1 MNTQLLNAVLRSLLR
16 WAATLIFCLPLRR
29 REFFWKRAVL
39 MLFPLTVVAWAL
51 DPLAQSDSLADRQK
65 GLLLLYVSF
74 FLLLGV
80 MVYICVRT
88 DWKAALYCAV
98 WGLLTAQTA
107 FEGWFLLESI
117 ALGYG
122 LELRSFPVTA
132 IQLVLGALFYA
143 LIYGTVACRMP
154 EKSVY
159 HIGPRQLGSA
169 FFLGILFMVQAA
181 LINNA
186 ELLHWPKS
194 YLVTVFLGQFYSLTL
209 LYLQTELFKK
219 SAMKKEMDALNLV
232 FERQR
237 QQYQVV
243 RENVNIINRRCHE
256 LKMQIAC
263 LRRMSPDAAL
273 ERQID
278 EAEQA
283 ARQYDAARDTGNE
296 VLNVILTEKTLF
308 CEEHQIRLNA
318 VADGSCLAGF
328 DAGDLYA
335 LFSNAL
341 EGAIKGVLR
350 LYPPQRRLIDL
361 TVCVRQSFIVINI
374 IAPEYPHPEE
384 IDRLLQYEQKVLK
397 NVVKKYHGTLTE
409 DVQNGFCAL
418 RILLPQT

>member
-1 MNTQLLNAVLRSLLR
+1 MNAQLMDAVLRSLLR
-16 WAATLIFCLPLRR
+16 WAATLVFCLPLRR

-39 MLFPLTVVAWAL
+39 MLFPLAVVAWVL

-80 MVYICVRT
+80 MVYICIKT

-107 FEGWFLLESI
+107 FEGWFLLENV
-117 ALGYG
+117 LRGHG
-122 LELRSFPVTA
+122 LDSFPVMGV
-132 IQLVLGALFYA
+132 QLVLGALFYA
-143 LIYGTVACRMP
+143 LVYGTVACRMP
-154 EKSVY
+154 EKGCY
-159 HIGPRQLGSA
+159 HIGPRQLSSA

-194 YLVTVFLGQFYSLTL
+194 YMATVFLGQFYFLTL

-237 QQYQVV
+237 QQYLVA
-243 RENVNIINRRCHE
+243 RENVSIINRHCHE

-273 ERQID
+273 ERQLN

-318 VADGSCLAGF
+318 VADGSCLVGF

-335 LFSNAL
+335 LFSTAL
-341 EGAIKGVLR
+341 EGAIKSTLR
-350 LYPPQRRLIDL
+350 LYPPQCRVIDL
-361 TVCVRQSFIVINI
+361 TVCVRQSFIIINI

-418 RILLPQT
+418 RILLPQA

>member
-1 MNTQLLNAVLRSLLR
+1 MNTPLINALLRALLR
-16 WAATLIFCLPLRR
+16 WSATMTFCLPLRR
-29 REFFWKRAVL
+29 RKFFWKRAIL
-39 MLFPLTVVAWAL
+39 MLFPLAVVAWAL
-51 DPLAQSDSLADRQK
+51 DPLAQSNSLADRQK

-107 FEGWFLLESI
+107 FEGWCLLEN
-117 ALGYG
+117 YVYVHG
-122 LELRSFPVTA
+122 LDLNRFTITG
-132 IQLVLGALFYA
+132 IQLLFGTVFYA
-143 LIYGTVACRMP
+143 LVYGTVACRMP
-154 EKSVY
+154 DKDSY

-169 FFLGILFMVQAA
+169 FFLGSLFMVQAA

-194 YLVTVFLGQFYSLTL
+194 YMITVFLGQFYSLTL

-219 SAMKKEMDALNLV
+219 GAMQKEMDVLNLV

-237 QQYQVV
+237 QQYQVA
-243 RENVNIINRRCHE
+243 RENINIINRHCHE

-296 VLNVILTEKTLF
+296 VLNVVLTEKTLF
-308 CEEHQIRLNA
+308 CEEHQIQLNA
-318 VADGSCLAGF
+318 VVDGRCLTGF

-335 LFSNAL
+335 LFANAL

-350 LYPPQRRLIDL
+350 LQSKQSRVIEL
-361 TVCVRQSFIVINI
+361 TVCVRQSFIVINVI
-374 IAPEYPHPEE
+374 SPEYPYPEE
-384 IDRLLQYEQKVLK
+384 VERILQYEQKVLK
-397 NVVKKYHGTLTE
+397 NVVKKYHGTLTM
-409 DVQNGFCAL
+409 DVENGFCAL